1 MEIVKELQK
10 YESDEILRFF
20 YKLNDS
26 ERNAQIRI
34 IAFRHLQDL
43 GKYVKVRENFKGKK
57 KSYMLEKI
65 DFDKKPS
72 DLFDRIK
79 QDSIQNK
86 KTFDYFISHSYK
98 DIEIINVLIGKLNKA
113 KLHLYCDWMAD
124 SDFLKR
130 AYVSKF
136 TREVLKRRIEQ
147 SKRVLFV
154 KTKNTV
160 SDTDNI
166 LSRWVKIE
174 ILYAKKLRKEIQCLN
189 LYDND
194 KMFDVEVENF
204 IQSNLNK
211 GLKYYKKN

>member
-1 MEIVKELQK
+1 
-10 YESDEILRFF
+10 
-20 YKLNDS
+20 
-26 ERNAQIRI
+26 
-34 IAFRHLQDL
+34 
-43 GKYVKVRENFKGKK
+43 
-57 KSYMLEKI
+57 MLEKI

-98 DIEIINVLIGKLNKA
+98 DTEIINVLIGKLNKA

-194 KMFDVEVENF
+194 KMLDVEVENF